1 MMEGLKN
8 QTSEGGC
15 HHTLAG
21 EVRRMGCSWVQGPG
35 ELADGLAGPLS
46 LTLFPD
52 NPRLPSKRFLD
63 PILSLILLTG
73 KTETKRK
80 NGLV

>member
-1 MMEGLKN
+1 MRARL
-8 QTSEGGC
+8 
-15 HHTLAG
+15 L
-21 EVRRMGCSWVQGPG
+21 QGPG
-35 ELADGLAGPLS
+35 ELAEGLAGSLS
-46 LTLFPD
+46 LTVFPD
-52 NPRLPSKRFLD
+52 NPGLPSKRFLD